1 MLLSVP
7 EFPPVLASLY
17 IHIPFCV
24 SKCKYCDFWQPEGGD
39 ALYLDGNFFCAG
51 AVLSEE
57 ARINREAEKQIDYR
71 NRFGSGLGLY

>member
-1 MLLSVP
+1 M
-7 EFPPVLASLY
+7 
-17 IHIPFCV
+17 CDN
-24 SKCKYCDFWQPEGGD
+24 SKIVHCFECKHAHMTGDGECKYCDFWQPDGGD

-57 ARINREAEKQIDYR
+57 ARINREAAKQIDYR